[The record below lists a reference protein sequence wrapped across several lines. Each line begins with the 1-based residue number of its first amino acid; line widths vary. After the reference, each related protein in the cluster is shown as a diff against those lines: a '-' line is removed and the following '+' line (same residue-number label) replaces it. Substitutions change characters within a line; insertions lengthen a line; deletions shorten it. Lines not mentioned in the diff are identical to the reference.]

1 MYYLILKDLT
11 GDIKML
17 SNCTLQAHR
26 QVIIKNYC
34 MNNDI
39 TLVSCRQDINEQCNG
54 DDQMF
59 AYPILDNRFIILE
72 CTYHDSNIIFNRY
85 IEKHTQGYFE
95 FHYYNNVDLPLIK
108 CKPVDITVIKSKPR
122 DIISEPR
129 DIISDSETEDED
141 AFNDYVLQKDYVCKK
156 RYI

>member
-11 GDIKML
+11 GDIKIL
-17 SNCTLQAHR
+17 SNCTMQAHR

-59 AYPILDNRFIILE
+59 AYPILDNRFIVLQ

-108 CKPVDITVIKSKPR
+108 CKPVDIQVIKS
-122 DIISEPR
+122 SEPN

>member
-1 MYYLILKDLT
+1 MYYLILKDLI
-11 GDIKML
+11 GDIKIL
-17 SNCTLQAHR
+17 SNCTMQAHR

-108 CKPVDITVIKSKPR
+108 CKPVDIQVIKSSEPN
-122 DIISEPR
+122 DIISE
-129 DIISDSETEDED
+129 SETEDED